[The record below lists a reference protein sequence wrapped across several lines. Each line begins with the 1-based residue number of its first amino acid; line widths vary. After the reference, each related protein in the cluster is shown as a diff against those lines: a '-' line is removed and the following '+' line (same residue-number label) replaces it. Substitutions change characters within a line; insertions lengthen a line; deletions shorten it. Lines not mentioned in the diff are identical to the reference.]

1 MTNKNEKKAQFSR
14 FLVKIIICHVC
25 THVCACLGLGIYKR
39 EQQFSLSHG
48 WMTIKVLARKTR
60 SMNERSLSF
69 TDSFE
74 SCFPNYKTVSKAK
87 K

>member
-14 FLVKIIICHVC
+14 FLAKAEYVMHV
-25 THVCACLGLGIYKR
+25 HVCACLGLCIYKR
-39 EQQFSLSHG
+39 EQQFNFSHG
-48 WMTIKVLARKTR
+48 WMTIKVLARKT
-60 SMNERSLSF
+60 SYMNERSLSL
-69 TDSFE
+69 TDSLG